1 MVVPSLT
8 KSVSAEG
15 YYNTLFHE
23 LAHSTG
29 HTSRLNRKELM
40 EHDGFGKSNYAKEE
54 LTAEMT
60 AAYLCAVTGIGQPT
74 IANSAAYIEN
84 WLKALKNDKSLIIM
98 AASQAQKAAD
108 YILNI

>member
-1 MVVPSLT
+1 
-8 KSVSAEG
+8 
-15 YYNTLFHE
+15 
-23 LAHSTG
+23 
-29 HTSRLNRKELM
+29 M